1 MVTRP
6 TGPELKGACH
16 TYEQFSSARSRA
28 KLERVRLNARLWCW
42 VSTQDFI
49 KRGRA
54 LGTFRAESEYELV
67 LLASLT
73 LKYTIS
79 KYFNTQTF

>member
-28 KLERVRLNARLWCW
+28 KMERVRLNARLQFR
-42 VSTQDFI
+42 VSPQDFY
-49 KRGRA
+49 KEGELWVN
-54 LGTFRAESEYELV
+54 LG
-67 LLASLT
+67 
-73 LKYTIS
+73 LKVS
-79 KYFNTQTF
+79 MN